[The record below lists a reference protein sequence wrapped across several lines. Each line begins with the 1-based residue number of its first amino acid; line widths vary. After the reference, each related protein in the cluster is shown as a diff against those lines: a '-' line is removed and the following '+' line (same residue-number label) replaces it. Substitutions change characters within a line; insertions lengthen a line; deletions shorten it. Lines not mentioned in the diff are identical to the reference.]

1 MLENLEQ
8 LIRDNAQDVIVNNND
23 VPNEQNEAAIQ
34 AASGSIFDTL
44 KDQLSTG
51 NISKLAT
58 AFNQNNVDAENPVV
72 QQATTSFTAKLAG
85 LGINTESAKGI
96 GASLIPMIMAKFIN
110 KTNDPNDS
118 SFNIQDVLGKL
129 AGGEDGKFDFN
140 DVTGMFTGG
149 QNNNS
154 QDTEGSGIVDKLKGL
169 FN

>member
-8 LIRDNAQDVIVNNND
+8 LIRDNAQDVIVNNSD

-44 KDQLSTG
+44 KNQLSTG
-51 NISKLAT
+51 NISELAA
-58 AFNQNNVDAENPVV
+58 AFNQNSVDAENPMV
-72 QQATTSFTAKLAG
+72 QQATASFTDKLAG
-85 LGINTESAKGI
+85 FGINTESAKSI

-118 SFNIQDVLGKL
+118 TFNVKDVLGKL
-129 AGGEDGKFDFN
+129 AGGDDGKFDLN
-140 DVTGMFTGG
+140 DVMGMFTGG
-149 QNNNS
+149 QDNNS
-154 QDTEGSGIVDKLKGL
+154 SSSAGGGIVDKLKGL